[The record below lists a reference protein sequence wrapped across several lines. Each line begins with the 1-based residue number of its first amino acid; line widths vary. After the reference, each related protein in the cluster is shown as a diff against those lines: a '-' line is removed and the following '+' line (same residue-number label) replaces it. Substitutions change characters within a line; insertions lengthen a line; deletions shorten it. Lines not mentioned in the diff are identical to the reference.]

1 MAPSPDPRHG
11 PRCVLPA
18 GGFSGPGT
26 ALGTAGGQEWGAISC
41 APYPH
46 PGLLDWVDRRWTTST
61 GFQSDHSSRSGGR
74 KPPDFRLL
82 TGRPKAHKRSS
93 GGRRVCARA
102 HAIPYL
108 SQSRLALGC
117 GPAVNKV
124 QSASRSPMARGETQ
138 ASRRRGPSSELGLTA
153 PKGTRG
159 NGPPRGSGHRAR
171 PTRQM
176 IP

>member
-46 PGLLDWVDRRWTTST
+46 PGLLDWVDRHWTTST

-82 TGRPKAHKRSS
+82 TGDR
-93 GGRRVCARA
+93 
-102 HAIPYL
+102 
-108 SQSRLALGC
+108 
-117 GPAVNKV
+117 
-124 QSASRSPMARGETQ
+124 
-138 ASRRRGPSSELGLTA
+138 
-153 PKGTRG
+153 
-159 NGPPRGSGHRAR
+159 R
-171 PTRQM
+171 PTKGLLEEGEFVRELMLSPTFPRAAWPWVAGQQ
-176 IP
+176 